1 MSDIIVPAGMPE
13 KYSGRHFFMKRIR
26 ILFIAVM
33 VLAFAVLTGCSSDD
47 GNVSD
52 NNNTPNSMVTSP
64 AAAPTD
70 DTSGGLLSTGSPDS
84 QQTAPTGGSSL
95 SQQ

>member
-1 MSDIIVPAGMPE
+1 
-13 KYSGRHFFMKRIR
+13 MKRIR
-26 ILFIAVM
+26 ILFIAVL

-52 NNNTPNSMVTSP
+52 DTSAPNAMTTSP

-70 DTSGGLLSTGSPDS
+70 DTSGGFLSTGSTDS
-84 QQTAPTGGSSL
+84 QQPVPENGTSA
-95 SQQ
+95 SQ